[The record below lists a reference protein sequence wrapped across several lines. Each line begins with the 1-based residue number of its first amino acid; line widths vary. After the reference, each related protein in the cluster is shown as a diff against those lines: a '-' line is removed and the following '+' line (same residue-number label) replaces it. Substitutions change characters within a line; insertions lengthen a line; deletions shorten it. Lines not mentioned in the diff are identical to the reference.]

1 MSVVDGDWDSLK
13 RYNIREL
20 YEAATRNADEAKK
33 AEQAADKPRTEEPEA
48 EAADTAAEAKAEETP
63 EQPRDAAAAATA

>member
-20 YEAATRNADEAKK
+20 YETATRRADEAEK
-33 AEQAADKPRTEEPEA
+33 AEQETDKPRTEEPKA
-48 EAADTAAEAKAEETP
+48 EAANTAAGAKEETP
-63 EQPRDAAAAATA
+63 EQPHDAAAAAA

>member
-20 YEAATRNADEAKK
+20 YETATRRADEAEK
-33 AEQAADKPRTEEPEA
+33 AEQEADKPKTEEPKA
-48 EAADTAAEAKAEETP
+48 EAANTAAGAKAEETP
-63 EQPRDAAAAATA
+63 EQPHDAAAATA